1 MNININNLKQVNEWF
16 ALMQDAAEKKAFL
29 DSVIVEKEESF
40 KRIAEACEKSDL
52 ADLKLKEVDEKL
64 ATIAIKQKNLE
75 AELAQL
81 DAAKQEFS
89 VASQKLEQGKVS
101 LAQGVVKLE
110 SKIAEVEKHALIKER
125 ELAVKLKECEDIKS
139 EALATKAALDA
150 KLEQLRKTIEG

>member
-16 ALMQDAAEKKAFL
+16 TLIQDASEKKAFL

-52 ADLKLKEVDEKL
+52 ADLKLKEADEKL
-64 ATIAIKQKNLE
+64 AIIAVKQKNLE
-75 AELAQL
+75 SDLAALQADKSEFEVASIKL
-81 DAAKQEFS
+81 QAAK
-89 VASQKLEQGKVS
+89 VA
-101 LAQGVVKLE
+101 LAQGVAKLNDQMNE
-110 SKIAEVEKHALIKER
+110 SEKAVLIKER
-125 ELAVKLKECEDIKS
+125 DLAVKLKECEDIKS